1 MNPIDQEF
9 AMIFNNSSYR
19 IINQN
24 NLELLDVYYDS
35 IINPLSILPNNI
47 NFTHL
52 NDIYVNSSEEPI
64 NISPI
69 TISDN
74 LNNSIIDDV
83 SIFINR
89 NESTDDLFNL
99 INNWINSISIN
110 NNIYVNYLEQT
121 EPESIKVNM
130 SQEEFFKMIKNVN
143 YSNEMSNKQCSI
155 CTFNFEIGDNIKT
168 TPCNHFFHMNCIY
181 NWLTKHCIHPL
192 CPICRHDC
200 REIFINKKKK
210 KKRKKKNRII
220 NS

>member
-121 EPESIKVNM
+121 EPESLFCRIL
-130 SQEEFFKMIKNVN
+130 I
-143 YSNEMSNKQCSI
+143 YSRIVVRPAGVSPPYFAIRLDDVKHGYSDD
-155 CTFNFEIGDNIKT
+155 TGLTRSLHLTTVTHGDGQTRASFTARVWARSHPPPPT
-168 TPCNHFFHMNCIY
+168 THTPHTHAPRPTPTAALGN
-181 NWLTKHCIHPL
+181 P
-192 CPICRHDC
+192 
-200 REIFINKKKK
+200 
-210 KKRKKKNRII
+210 
-220 NS
+220 